1 MDGPTVNNLVQTL
14 RNLGPVRLAVLA
26 GAGIAI
32 IGMIIYFASRFSTA
46 QMDLLYGDLAPGDA
60 KGIIAE
66 LEDRNIPY
74 QMADNG
80 ASILVPSDQ
89 VLKLRVQMAEM
100 AMPSGATVGYELF
113 DSTSA
118 LGSTQFTQNINMVRA
133 LEGELS
139 RTIRSIEG
147 VEGARVHLVLPRRE
161 PFTRE
166 QVDPSASVVLHM
178 RGRRLQPG
186 QVIAIQ
192 NLIAAS
198 VPSMKPAQVAIIDER
213 GTMLASGQ
221 DDAGAMAA
229 STQEEMRKA
238 EERRLA
244 QSIETL
250 LERTVGPGKVRAEVV
265 AEMDFNRT
273 VTNRESYDPEG
284 QVLRSSTTTEE
295 TASSNDTVEGV
306 SVAQNLPDG
315 TLNQNGG
322 PTSQTEEHRTEET
335 VNYEITKIVTN
346 EIKEAGQ
353 VRRLSVAVMVD
364 GVTGTDANGDK
375 TWEPRSEEEM
385 NKINALVRSAM
396 GYDQTRGDQIEVVNM
411 RFVDSEDLF
420 AGEDI
425 WRFAGFTKEEI
436 MKIAEGLGVAI
447 VAILVILL
455 VVRPL
460 VTRAFENLPSG
471 ADQAGGGLL
480 TAEMAGAPQLTGP
493 GGVPMPAGM
502 MGVPDDLE
510 DAEELIDI
518 DKVEGRVKASS
529 LRKIGE
535 IVDKHPEEALSI
547 IRNWLYQES

>member
-1 MDGPTVNNLVQTL
+1 
-14 RNLGPVRLAVLA
+14 
-26 GAGIAI
+26 
-32 IGMIIYFASRFSTA
+32 
-46 QMDLLYGDLAPGDA
+46 
-60 KGIIAE
+60 
-66 LEDRNIPY
+66 
-74 QMADNG
+74 
-80 ASILVPSDQ
+80 
-89 VLKLRVQMAEM
+89 
-100 AMPSGATVGYELF
+100 
-113 DSTSA
+113 
-118 LGSTQFTQNINMVRA
+118 
-133 LEGELS
+133 
-139 RTIRSIEG
+139 
-147 VEGARVHLVLPRRE
+147 
-161 PFTRE
+161 
-166 QVDPSASVVLHM
+166 
-178 RGRRLQPG
+178 
-186 QVIAIQ
+186 
-192 NLIAAS
+192 
-198 VPSMKPAQVAIIDER
+198 
-213 GTMLASGQ
+213 
-221 DDAGAMAA
+221 
-229 STQEEMRKA
+229 MRKA

-284 QVLRSSTTTEE
+284 QVMRSSTTVEE
-295 TASSNDTVEGV
+295 SASSNDTVEGV

-315 TLNQNGG
+315 TLNENGG
-322 PTSQTEEHRTEET
+322 PTSQTQENRTEET
-335 VNYEITKIVTN
+335 VNYEITKVITN

>member
-322 PTSQTEEHRTEET
+322 PTSQEHRTEET

>member
-1 MDGPTVNNLVQTL
+1 
-14 RNLGPVRLAVLA
+14 LGPVRLAAVA
-26 GAGIAI
+26 GAGIAV
-32 IGMIIYFASRFSTA
+32 IGMILYFASQFSSA
-46 QMDLLYGDLAPGDA
+46 QMDLLYGDLAPSDA
-60 KGIIAE
+60 KGIISQ
-66 LEDRNIPY
+66 LEDQNIPY

-80 ASILVPSDQ
+80 KSILVPSDQ
-89 VLKLRVQMAEM
+89 VLKLRVQMAEL
-100 AMPSGATVGYELF
+100 AMPTGATVGYELF
-113 DSTSA
+113 DNTSA
-118 LGSTQFTQNINMVRA
+118 LGATQFTQNINMVRA

-139 RTIRSIEG
+139 RTIRSIDG
-147 VEGARVHLVLPRRE
+147 VEGSRVHLVMPRRE

-166 QVDPSASVVLHM
+166 QVSPSASVVVRM

-198 VPSMKPAQVAIIDER
+198 VPSMVPSQVSIIDER
-213 GTMLASGQ
+213 GNLLTKSAEEG
-221 DDAGAMAA
+221 GAMAQA
-229 STQEEMRKA
+229 TQEELRKS

-244 QSIETL
+244 RSIETL
-250 LERTVGPGKVRAEVV
+250 LERTVGLGKARAEVV

-273 VTNRESYDPEG
+273 VTNKETFDPDG
-284 QVLRSSTTTEE
+284 QVLRSSTTIDE
-295 TASSNDTVEGV
+295 ANKSSDAIESV
-306 SVAQNLPDG
+306 SVAQNLPAG
-315 TLNQNGG
+315 SFNNNGG
-322 PTSQTEEHRTEET
+322 APTSTTEENRTEET
-335 VNYEITKIVTN
+335 VNYEITKVVTN
-346 EIKEAGQ
+346 QIKEAGE

-364 GVTGTDANGDK
+364 GVTTTDANGDK
-375 TWEPRSEEEM
+375 TWAPRSQEEM
-385 NKINALVRSAM
+385 DKINALVRSAM
-396 GYDQTRGDQIEVVNM
+396 GFDATRGDQVEVVNM
-411 RFVDSEDLF
+411 RFVDSDELFPTEDT
-420 AGEDI
+420 
-425 WRFAGFTKEEI
+425 WQFAGFTKEEI
-436 MKIAEGLGVAI
+436 MRMAEGLGVAI

-471 ADQAGGGLL
+471 GDQSGGGLL
-480 TAEMAGAPQLTGP
+480 TAEMGGAPQLTGP

-502 MGVPDDLE
+502 MGVPDDLD

>member
-14 RNLGPVRLAVLA
+14 RSLGPVRLAVLA

-213 GTMLASGQ
+213 GTMFASGQ
-221 DDAGAMAA
+221 DDAGTLAA

-284 QVLRSSTTTEE
+284 QVMRSSTTVEE
-295 TASSNDTVEGV
+295 SASSNDTVEGV

-315 TLNQNGG
+315 TLNENGG
-322 PTSQTEEHRTEET
+322 PTSQTQENRTEET
-335 VNYEITKIVTN
+335 VNYEITKVITN